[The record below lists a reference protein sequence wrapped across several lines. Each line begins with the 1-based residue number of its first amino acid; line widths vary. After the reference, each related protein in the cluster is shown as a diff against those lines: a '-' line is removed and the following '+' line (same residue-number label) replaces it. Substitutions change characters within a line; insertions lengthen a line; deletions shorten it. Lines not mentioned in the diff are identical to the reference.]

1 MERKIQLTESQLI
14 SVIKRII
21 SEQEDVSDR
30 ELPLDVKEFAPFNTN
45 TYDAANPK
53 AGSLGAFRIDK
64 IRFLDD
70 KLYMNYNVLGQEK
83 EQDPRGLQSTF
94 DCKIKQLRDLNGE
107 PYKYRGFKVIFPKKT
122 IEYLEKFCKNNY
134 QTQDNAEI

>member
-1 MERKIQLTESQLI
+1 MRIIKLTESDLTRI
-14 SVIKRII
+14 IKRVIK
-21 SEQEDVSDR
+21 EQEDVSDR

-53 AGSLGAFRIDK
+53 AGSLGGFRIDK

-83 EQDPRGLQSTF
+83 EQDPRGLQCTF

-107 PYKYRGFKVIFPKKT
+107 PYKYRGYKVILPKKAT
-122 IEYLEKFCKNNY
+122 EYLEKFCKNNY
-134 QTQDNAEI
+134 QTKSNTEK

>member
-1 MERKIQLTESQLI
+1 MKRKIQLTESQLI
-14 SVIKRII
+14 SVIKRVI
-21 SEQEDVSDR
+21 SEQEDVSGQK
-30 ELPLDVKEFAPFNTN
+30 LPLDTKEFAPFNTN

-53 AGSLGAFRIDK
+53 QGLGAFRIDK

-83 EQDPRGLQSTF
+83 YQNPMGLQTTF
-94 DCKIKQLRDLNGE
+94 DCKIKQLRDLNGG
-107 PYKYRGFKVIFPKKT
+107 PYEYKGFKVIFPKKT

-134 QTQDNAEI
+134 QTQDNTEI